1 MHFDGPIVLK
11 VHVEA
16 DNLLRQK
23 FYRQLQ
29 PKCFHQVHCNLI
41 NDFKIHVQMRQ
52 GIILYE
58 YDFLW
63 STPLASHTTLK
74 TDNYGLTIRVS
85 LAYKL
90 ELENNDSPSWIQ
102 NQVNILK
109 LVGNDITILQ
119 SLVYCQI
126 QQTHLEFLN

>member
-1 MHFDGPIVLK
+1 MKEYRGSIKKGVMLIGVVFLYSCILMAQLSCRL
-11 VHVEA
+11 EA

-58 YDFLW
+58 YDFL
-63 STPLASHTTLK
+63 
-74 TDNYGLTIRVS
+74 
-85 LAYKL
+85 
-90 ELENNDSPSWIQ
+90 
-102 NQVNILK
+102 
-109 LVGNDITILQ
+109 
-119 SLVYCQI
+119 
-126 QQTHLEFLN
+126 

>member
-1 MHFDGPIVLK
+1 MKQYRGSIKKRGDVNWSCLSLLMHF
-11 VHVEA
+11 VEA

-58 YDFLW
+58 YDFL
-63 STPLASHTTLK
+63 
-74 TDNYGLTIRVS
+74 
-85 LAYKL
+85 
-90 ELENNDSPSWIQ
+90 
-102 NQVNILK
+102 
-109 LVGNDITILQ
+109 
-119 SLVYCQI
+119 
-126 QQTHLEFLN
+126 

>member
-1 MHFDGPIVLK
+1 MKEYRGSIKKRSDVNWSCLSLLMHFDGPIVLK

-52 GIILYE
+52 GVSYFMSMISS
-58 YDFLW
+58 D
-63 STPLASHTTLK
+63 PLPWPH
-74 TDNYGLTIRVS
+74 
-85 LAYKL
+85 
-90 ELENNDSPSWIQ
+90 IQ
-102 NQVNILK
+102 
-109 LVGNDITILQ
+109 
-119 SLVYCQI
+119 
-126 QQTHLEFLN
+126 H

>member
-1 MHFDGPIVLK
+1 MKEYRGSIKKRSDVNWSCLSLLVHFDGPIVLK

-41 NDFKIHVQMRQ
+41 NDFKIHVRMRQ

-74 TDNYGLTIRVS
+74 TDNYGLTIWVS

-90 ELENNDSPSWIQ
+90 ELENNDSPFVDSESSQ
-102 NQVNILK
+102 H
-109 LVGNDITILQ
+109 
-119 SLVYCQI
+119 S
-126 QQTHLEFLN
+126 

>member
-1 MHFDGPIVLK
+1 MKEYRGSIKKRGDVNWSCLSLLMHFDGPIVLK

-41 NDFKIHVQMRQ
+41 NDFKIHVQMKQ

-58 YDFLW
+58 YDFL
-63 STPLASHTTLK
+63 
-74 TDNYGLTIRVS
+74 
-85 LAYKL
+85 
-90 ELENNDSPSWIQ
+90 
-102 NQVNILK
+102 
-109 LVGNDITILQ
+109 
-119 SLVYCQI
+119 
-126 QQTHLEFLN
+126 